1 MGRTLA
7 ETMGRF
13 LNFSGRVV
21 SKVRIKSFMIDQLT
35 SNEETVLRDVSI
47 SFSLSESFTER

>member
-1 MGRTLA
+1 MNENGKLINFIGTYKSEAYTLIWGGPVA

-21 SKVRIKSFMIDQLT
+21 SKVRIKSFMI
-35 SNEETVLRDVSI
+35 N
-47 SFSLSESFTER
+47 